1 MMMRTCRSSTRLLR
15 NINNGQF
22 PRKGHALHNQTLF
35 GDRIHGV
42 DRFCPFGQCRQ
53 THTRGNGISNCMASL
68 DLEIADEQGL
78 ELRQAVA
85 ASLTDLTR
93 KIMITAM
100 VALVMDMECPFQGS
114 VMA

>member
-1 MMMRTCRSSTRLLR
+1 MD
-15 NINNGQF
+15 
-22 PRKGHALHNQTLF
+22 K
-35 GDRIHGV
+35 
-42 DRFCPFGQCRQ
+42 FCPFGQRRQ
-53 THTRGNGISNCMASL
+53 IPTLGNGISNCMASL

-100 VALVMDMECPFQGS
+100 VALVMDMECPFQGLVRAQALGM
-114 VMA
+114 VMDPRDYLNMAAMAVVD